1 LEVAGAN
8 ASRHTIL
15 RNITSTA
22 AIDTAVLLSFQ
33 YTAERLCNEVS
44 LECVQ
49 FGSTG
54 GWVTGCDGESV
65 DELED
70 EESGESAAEVA
81 DAVKGLIKLF
91 RQSKV
96 RNQTTYVARRV
107 M

>member
-1 LEVAGAN
+1 MRDIAC
-8 ASRHTIL
+8 
-15 RNITSTA
+15 TA

-33 YTAERLCNEVS
+33 DTAERLGNEIP

-54 GWVTGCDGESV
+54 GWMASCDGEGV

-81 DAVKGLIKLF
+81 DAVIVLVKLF

-96 RNQTTYVARRV
+96 RDQTTYVARRV